1 MRGRPIYI
9 ALLRSAACLMFV
21 LTGLPCAADQ
31 PASRSSVGPAADE
44 VWWTGPLLASAAA
57 ALPERGVTI
66 ESYVFDSIVRARF
79 DNSGNNRPVDRSESS
94 GSLTELFYGATDT
107 LTLGLIGR
115 FGRLRM
121 SEDTHASRIGLGD
134 CTVQGQ
140 YELARQSVNTPA
152 TISLVLA
159 ETLPAG
165 RFDHLSD
172 RPADGLGTG
181 AHTTTL
187 ALYSQRQVVMPSERP
202 LRSRLNVSYSFS
214 TRVQI
219 QDASIYGTTDG
230 FRGEA
235 KPGAVIEF
243 DWAAEYSVSRHWVS
257 AIDIDYL
264 HGASTPIRGVNARA
278 SSAGESSATVENR
291 LGSTTTFSLAPAIEY
306 NLSGDLGII
315 AGIIIPVRGRNAS
328 SALTPTLALNVSF

>member
-1 MRGRPIYI
+1 MRGRIYL
-9 ALLRSAACLMFV
+9 ASLRSAACMMFV
-21 LTGLPCAADQ
+21 LGASRCPADQ

-66 ESYVFDSIVRARF
+66 ESYVFDSVVKTRF
-79 DNSGNNRPVDRSESS
+79 DNSGDKRPVDRSESS
-94 GSLTELFYGATDT
+94 GSLTEFFYGATDA

-115 FGRLRM
+115 LGRLRM
-121 SEDTHASRIGLGD
+121 SEDTQASRIGLGD
-134 CTVQGQ
+134 FTVQGQ
-140 YELARQSVNTPA
+140 YELARQSAKTPA

-159 ETLPAG
+159 ETLPTG
-165 RFDHLSD
+165 RFDRLSD

-187 ALYSQRQVVMPSERP
+187 ALYSQRLFILPSERP

-214 TRVQI
+214 SRVEI
-219 QDASIYGTTDG
+219 QDASIYGTADG

-235 KPGAVIEF
+235 KPGPVIEV

-257 AIDIDYL
+257 AMDIDYL
-264 HGASTPIRGVNARA
+264 HGASTPIRGINARG
-278 SSAGESSATVENR
+278 SFAGESGTTVESR
-291 LGSTTTFSLAPAIEY
+291 LSSTTTLSLAPAIEY
-306 NLSGDLGII
+306 NLSGDFGII
-315 AGIIIPVRGRNAS
+315 AGIVIPVRGRNAS
-328 SALTPTLALNVSF
+328 SALTPTLAFNISF